1 MNASW
6 HVDAK
11 LHTDSKMSKVDY
23 RNKVLP
29 KQYLDNSLLSN
40 IIGTYHCKKAQQ
52 SESSSEEATAAF
64 ILMWL
69 ELIFCKS
76 KL

>member
-1 MNASW
+1 M
-6 HVDAK
+6 K
-11 LHTDSKMSKVDY
+11 K
-23 RNKVLP
+23 

-40 IIGTYHCKKAQQ
+40 IIGTYQMAQK
-52 SESSSEEATAAF
+52 SESSSEKATAAF
-64 ILMWL
+64 LLMWL